1 MVDASLSSATHT
13 MGTRSWELGL
23 VVLLTPKSYLHL
35 SSLLYSRQDVQCSQF
50 NTPSL
55 SQTNFNAERI
65 VGRKPSISPPKYPV
79 GSFSSSLQPPTKVGS
94 NFQRQASGVRD
105 PDGVIVKK
113 LCSLHG
119 QSKS

>member
-1 MVDASLSSATHT
+1 MVDVSLSSATHT

-35 SSLLYSRQDVQCSQF
+35 SSLLYSRQDDQCNQF

-55 SQTNFNAERI
+55 SQTNFNAELI

-79 GSFSSSLQPPTKVGS
+79 GSFSSSQPPTKVGS
-94 NFQRQASGVRD
+94 NFQRQASEIRN

-113 LCSLHG
+113 LRSLHG